1 MQPSKPLTDQN
12 LLAMMKA
19 GNQQALIELYKMCY
33 ESIRNY
39 ILKNNGSEDDVKDT
53 VQDALVITW
62 QKSLHPDFELSAK
75 YTTYIYSV
83 AKNLWWNKL
92 RKMNRETD
100 LDSLAIEPYEHESET
115 KKIDYKILK
124 KCMDEIGDTC
134 KKLLGYFYYD
144 GYNMNEVAKLMEF
157 ANSDTAKAKKYQCLK
172 KLEVIVKSKLKKE
185 DIVY

>member
-1 MQPSKPLTDQN
+1 MQPKKPLTDQD
-12 LLAMMKA
+12 LLQMIQA

-39 ILKNNGSEDDVKDT
+39 ILKNNGSEDDVKDI
-53 VQDALVITW
+53 VQDALVVTW
-62 QKSLHPDFELSAK
+62 QKSMHPDFELTAK

-100 LDSLAIEPYEHESET
+100 LEALPETATQIESDT

-124 KCMDEIGDTC
+124 NCMTEIGDTC
-134 KKLLGYFYYD
+134 KRLLGYFYFD
-144 GYNMNEVAKLMEF
+144 GYNMNQVAQLMEF

-172 KLEVIVKSKLKKE
+172 KLETIVKSKIKKE
-185 DIVY
+185 DIIY